1 MLGIGATAD
10 DVILRTPPLE
20 LLNLEK
26 PKCYQESERV
36 LAWSRQSSGSSR
48 ISGRRWPNPLAAK
61 AALEEPGD
69 ALEPIESVHTPPRRP
84 VAAVDKLAARSHLMG
99 DSAPRRASRWTE
111 LPGRWGRRASVPR
124 AREYFHSLE
133 ECKILTRIPHPT
145 ACFNFNNYW
154 IGERRK
160 VEEVSSE
167 RSAKGLR
174 RGTRSAVLPV
184 FPRPAAQR
192 VPQTARKA
200 VAAAASHL
208 LQDTGAPGL
217 R

>member
-1 MLGIGATAD
+1 M
-10 DVILRTPPLE
+10 P
-20 LLNLEK
+20 
-26 PKCYQESERV
+26 
-36 LAWSRQSSGSSR
+36 WS
-48 ISGRRWPNPLAAK
+48 L
-61 AALEEPGD
+61 
-69 ALEPIESVHTPPRRP
+69 ESVHTPPRRP
-84 VAAVDKLAARSHLMG
+84 VAAGDILASRSHLTG

-111 LPGRWGRRASVPR
+111 LMGRWGRRASVPR

-133 ECKILTRIPHPT
+133 ECKILTRIPHRT

-160 VEEVSSE
+160 VEEVSLE

-200 VAAAASHL
+200 VAAAASHP
-208 LQDTGAPGL
+208 LQDAGAPGL
-217 R
+217 RQKGGSCRPPGSPERSDFGFLPSKGGSPLRSNRDTRSPGLDSSHFSARCRYLEGGGRESR